1 MAATRLAIIK
11 ALNAASSLLP
21 GAKASSSS
29 INILTMSGRADPI
42 IEDVVVTWLP
52 VHIAQFLAL

>member
-11 ALNAASSLLP
+11 TLNAASSVLP
-21 GAKASSSS
+21 GAKASSS
-29 INILTMSGRADPI
+29 IDILTMSGRADPI
-42 IEDVVVTWLP
+42 IQDVVVTWLP